1 MQELTQEITQHL
13 SDPALVETALVWA
26 GRALVALLIFLV
38 GRWIGRLVG
47 RWTRGM
53 LERARLDET
62 LAQFGGSAA
71 SVVVTIVALIAA
83 LTHLGVEVTS
93 LIAVLGAAT
102 LAIGLAMRD
111 SLSNFAAGAML
122 MTYRPFG
129 NGDFVEAGGMLGVV
143 EQIGMFHTRMRT
155 TDNREITVPNSRIYG
170 EVITNYTAR
179 KTRRIDLDIGIS
191 YDDDIQKAK
200 KLLAKIV
207 EQDERLHREPA
218 PIIWV
223 SDLGDSSVDL
233 SLKVWTDTE
242 IFWDVRS
249 DLIEKIKRIFD
260 NYGITIPFPQRD
272 VHLRQDEAKQAESS
286 Q

>member
-1 MQELTQEITQHL
+1 MQEIIDYL
-13 SDPALVETALVWA
+13 SDPTLMETIMLWA
-26 GRALVALLIFLV
+26 GRAVVALLIFLI

-47 RWTRGM
+47 GGVRRM

-62 LAQFGGSAA
+62 LAEFGGNA
-71 SVVVTIVALIAA
+71 VHVMVTIVALIAA

-102 LAIGLAMRD
+102 LAVGLAMRD

-129 NGDFVEAGGMLGVV
+129 HGDFVEAGGILGVV
-143 EQIGMFHTRMRT
+143 EQIGMFQTRMRT

-179 KTRRIDLDIGIS
+179 KTRRVDLDIGIS
-191 YDDDIQKAK
+191 YADDIQKTK
-200 KLLAKIV
+200 KLLTKIL
-207 EQDERLHREPA
+207 EQDDRLHREPP

-233 SLKVWTDTE
+233 SIKVWTNTD

-249 DLIEKIKRIFD
+249 DLIEKIKRVFD

-272 VHLRQDEAKQAESS
+272 VHLKQEGQETAESS